1 MSKSAI
7 LGTEKIGKLL
17 LQQAVPASVGFFV
30 MSIYTIVDTFFVGR
44 WVGSLG
50 IAGISIVMPLG
61 FLVGAIGM
69 AIGVGG
75 ASMISRALGAHEE
88 GKAQNTFGNQVL
100 LTVVLSVLITSLLY
114 FYRQSVLIFF
124 GAKGEILPYA
134 IDYFTIQLLGIPL
147 LTWAMMANNVIRA
160 VGKSKMAMYTL
171 IIPAVIN
178 VILDPIFINGFDM
191 GIKGASWA
199 TVIGYLMSAGYTIY
213 FFMSKH
219 NEIKIEFH
227 HVKFDLKI
235 SKEILSIGGVS
246 LVRQASISAL
256 MIVLNQTLFDL
267 GGELA
272 VTSYGLINRIMLF
285 MIFPVLG
292 IVQGFLPIA
301 GYNYGAK
308 NTERLIEVI
317 KIAIISGFLIL
328 LVVVVNV
335 YFFAHHVI
343 ALFTTEQELINA
355 SSVAI
360 QIMFLGLPLVV
371 IQMIGSAYFQALGK
385 PFPAL
390 LIALLKPLIFMIPLV
405 LLLAKYFKLE
415 GVWYAFPLADI
426 AASFITFVILWITVK
441 KLK

>member
-1 MSKSAI
+1 MSKSSI

-30 MSIYTIVDTFFVGR
+30 MSIYTIADTFFVGR

-75 ASMISRALGAHEE
+75 ASIISRALGAQEE
-88 GKAQNTFGNQVL
+88 GKAQNTFGNQIL
-100 LTVVLSVLITSLLY
+100 LTVLLSIFITLLLY
-114 FYRQSVLIFF
+114 VYREPVLIFF
-124 GAKGEILPYA
+124 GAKGAILPYA
-134 IDYFTIQLLGIPL
+134 MDYFTIQLLGIPL

-191 GIKGASWA
+191 GIKGASLA
-199 TVIGYLMSAGYTIY
+199 TVIGYLLSAGYTVY
-213 FFMSKH
+213 FFLSKH
-219 NEIKIEFH
+219 NEIKITFH
-227 HVKFDLKI
+227 HIKFDVGI

-246 LVRQASISAL
+246 LVRQAGISAL

-285 MIFPVLG
+285 MIFPLLG

-308 NTERLIEVI
+308 NRERLIEVI
-317 KIAIISGFLIL
+317 KTAIISGFLIL
-328 LVVVVNV
+328 LVIGVIV
-335 YFFAHHVI
+335 YFFAHYVI
-343 ALFTTEQELINA
+343 ALFTTEQELIKA
-355 SSVAI
+355 SSFAI

-385 PFPAL
+385 PLPAL

-405 LLLAKYFKLE
+405 LLLAEYFDLE

-426 AASFITFVILWITVK
+426 GASFITFVILWFAVK
-441 KLK
+441 KL